1 MRPGLRERLPLSTWV
16 SFRSPHAMDI
26 DGDSTP
32 FQSFNLT
39 SSVQQQPPPP
49 STGSIGGG
57 STGGGP
63 PVSFGLI
70 VPGGPVHT
78 NFVPVDANKLAL
90 TLSCPGDIPVPLQ
103 SVTEIVLFSAT
114 EQLAADQGVLCYW
127 QASIGSASTGF
138 ALLGAITAS
147 RPSAV
152 LATRWSEN
160 EPLIELLSQQHHGTA
175 TSPTAFGTSSSTPVV
190 NVTIGLS
197 IEPVASIAN
206 IDATALAHHA
216 TNDKLF
222 VAQKIAADLFRFMQ
236 SFDTGGNNSGSG
248 TMMVPHNIFDRW
260 FQRFENRFRRD
271 PNFFLKQAS
280 E

>member
-1 MRPGLRERLPLSTWV
+1 LLR
-16 SFRSPHAMDI
+16 FAGDAMEI

-32 FQSFNLT
+32 FQSFHLT
-39 SSVQQQPPPP
+39 SSVQPPPPP
-49 STGSIGGG
+49 STGSIGGTT
-57 STGGGP
+57 TGGGGGP
-63 PVSFGLI
+63 RPSFGLI

-78 NFVPVDANKLAL
+78 NFVPVDAHKLAL

-103 SVTEIVLFSAT
+103 SVTEIVLFSAAT
-114 EQLAADQGVLCYW
+114 ELAVDQGVLCYW
-127 QASIGSASTGF
+127 QASIGSSGVSTGF
-138 ALLGAITAS
+138 ALLGSITAS

-152 LATRWSEN
+152 FATRWSEN
-160 EPLIELLSQQHHGTA
+160 EPLIELLSQHHAATA
-175 TSPTAFGTSSSTPVV
+175 TTPCAAVVV

-197 IEPVASIAN
+197 IEPVSSIAN
-206 IDATALAHHA
+206 LDATAVAHHA

-236 SFDTGGNNSGSG
+236 SFDTGNAIGSG
-248 TMMVPHNIFDRW
+248 MMMVPHNIFDRW

>member
-1 MRPGLRERLPLSTWV
+1 MRPGLRERLELFNSIPIALRT
-16 SFRSPHAMDI
+16 AMDI
-26 DGDSTP
+26 DGDSTQ
-32 FQSFNLT
+32 FHSFNLT
-39 SSVQQQPPPP
+39 SYVQPP
-49 STGSIGGG
+49 STGSIGGTTTI

-63 PVSFGLI
+63 PSFGLI
-70 VPGGPVHT
+70 VPGGQVRT

-114 EQLAADQGVLCYW
+114 ELAVDQGVLCYW

-138 ALLGAITAS
+138 ALLGSITAS

-152 LATRWSEN
+152 FSTRWSEN
-160 EPLIELLSQQHHGTA
+160 EPLIELLSQHNATA
-175 TSPTAFGTSSSTPVV
+175 TSPAFAATSGTVV

-206 IDATALAHHA
+206 LDATTLAQHA

-236 SFDTGGNNSGSG
+236 SFDPGNTAPSGM
-248 TMMVPHNIFDRW
+248 MMVPHNIFDRW